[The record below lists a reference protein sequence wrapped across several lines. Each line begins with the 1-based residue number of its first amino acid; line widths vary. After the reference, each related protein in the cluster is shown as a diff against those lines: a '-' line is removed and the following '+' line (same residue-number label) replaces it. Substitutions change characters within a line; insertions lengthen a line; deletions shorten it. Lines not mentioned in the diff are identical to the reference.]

1 MLWLVSLSF
10 AKYMKYSWKYQVSY
24 LTYCCMF
31 WCYKTRTVPY
41 QQQMMHWQQ
50 QIKMFQHF
58 IPREIHE
65 VYIFTFTH
73 NDISVFKVK
82 ISHKVKFYLTII
94 QVCPFIY
101 TSCESRKV
109 TSLCIS
115 QALTKTIRCPD
126 ITGRTIKLW
135 QTGSVSLLNLVSC
148 QTLRWKHENF
158 KKEWH

>member
-10 AKYMKYSWKYQVSY
+10 AKNMKYSWMYQMSR

-31 WCYKTRTVPY
+31 WCYKNRAVPY
-41 QQQMMHWQQ
+41 QQQMMHWQLW
-50 QIKMFQHF
+50 IEMFQHF
-58 IPREIHE
+58 IPREINE
-65 VYIFTFTH
+65 DCLFTFIQ
-73 NDISVFKVK
+73 NDISVLKVK
-82 ISHKVKFYLTII
+82 ISHKVKFYLTVI

-126 ITGRTIKLW
+126 ITERTIKLW

-148 QTLRWKHENF
+148 QTLTWKHENV
-158 KKEWH
+158 K